1 MKITRVSSSL
11 GASVTGV
18 DMANVSDDQ
27 FAEIEA
33 ALYEHQMLAFSGQH
47 DLKPEE
53 HSAFMQRFGELVIH
67 AHADQYSDEHPEV
80 CVLNSE
86 KGGRA
91 DVWHTDVTY
100 IEEPPIITCSRLVY
114 GPEVGG
120 ETMFSSLY
128 KAYDEL
134 SDPLREMLDGMT
146 ALHSSTIDPNMNY
159 EHPAVA
165 VHPKTNKR
173 FIYLNRLFT
182 TSLRQLKP
190 AESAALLEYLYTFCE
205 QPEFCTRHRWQPGD
219 ILMWDNRATLH
230 YAVGDYDA
238 PRMLHRCMVIGEK
251 PVGNPP
257 RWDRPAKMKSSSKA
271 GMLARS
277 GEARD
282 AISTM

>member
-1 MKITRVSSSL
+1 MKIQRVSSSL
-11 GASVTGV
+11 GATVSGF
-18 DMANVSDDQ
+18 DMANVSDEQ
-27 FAEIEA
+27 FIEIEN
-33 ALYEHQMLAFSGQH
+33 ALYEHQVLAFTGQH
-47 DLKPEE
+47 DLTPEA
-53 HSAFMQRFGELVIH
+53 HAAFMRRFGELVVH
-67 AHADQYSDEHPEV
+67 AHADQYSDDLQEV
-80 CVLNSE
+80 CILNSE

-100 IEEPPIITCSRLVY
+100 IEEPPIITCSRLIY
-114 GPEVGG
+114 GPDVGG

-134 SDPLREMLDGMT
+134 STPLQEMLNGMT
-146 ALHSSTIDPNMNY
+146 ALHSSTIDPDMNY
-159 EHPAVA
+159 EHPAVV
-165 VHPKTNKR
+165 VHPKTGKR

-205 QPEFCTRHRWQPGD
+205 QPEFCTRHRWAPGD

-238 PRMLHRCMVIGEK
+238 PRMLHRCMVVGEK

-257 RWDRPAKMKSSSKA
+257 RWDKPDKMKSSSKA

-277 GEARD
+277 GESRA